1 MFMTGG
7 RVVPGLSDTGVVGG
21 GKNDSIGTID
31 GALTGADVG
40 GPGTFLIAVVGGIG
54 GMCGKVSTDDGVM
67 G

>member
-1 MFMTGG
+1 MAWG
-7 RVVPGLSDTGVVGG
+7 RITSGLSDTGVVGG
-21 GKNDSIGTID
+21 GKNDSIGTTE

>member
-1 MFMTGG
+1 MFMAGG
-7 RVVPGLSDTGVVGG
+7 RVVPGLFDTGVVGG

-40 GPGTFLIAVVGGIG
+40 GPGTLLIAVVGGIG
-54 GMCGKVSTDDGVM
+54 GMCGMLSTDVGVR

>member
-1 MFMTGG
+1 MF
-7 RVVPGLSDTGVVGG
+7 DTGVVGG

>member
-1 MFMTGG
+1 MAGG
-7 RVVPGLSDTGVVGG
+7 RVVPGLSDTG
-21 GKNDSIGTID
+21 IGTID

>member
-1 MFMTGG
+1 MAGG
-7 RVVPGLSDTGVVGG
+7 RVVPDLFDTGVVGG

>member
-1 MFMTGG
+1 MAGG

-21 GKNDSIGTID
+21 GKNDSIGTLD
-31 GALTGADVG
+31 GALTGADEDA
-40 GPGTFLIAVVGGIG
+40 PGTFLLAVVGGIG

>member
-1 MFMTGG
+1 MDGS
-7 RVVPGLSDTGVVGG
+7 RVVHGLFDTGVVGG

>member
-1 MFMTGG
+1 MAGG
-7 RVVPGLSDTGVVGG
+7 RVVPDLFDTGVVGG
-21 GKNDSIGTID
+21 GYTERICTID
-31 GALTGADVG
+31 GPLSGADVG

>member
-1 MFMTGG
+1 M
-7 RVVPGLSDTGVVGG
+7 SDTGVVGG
-21 GKNDSIGTID
+21 GKNDSIGTMD
-31 GALTGADVG
+31 GAFTGADVG